1 MRQLSAYEAS
11 GAGFRLI
18 RREPRAVLAW
28 VLLWFVTFSAA
39 AWTVAAGKPVSA
51 AKAAAPVTLSDAAER
66 FGPYGAV
73 VVALFMLVWLVTVV
87 AIYRAVLRPNER
99 RWFYLRF
106 GPDEMRLGILTLA
119 ACLVAVP
126 LGGAPA
132 YLVFVLTTPFL
143 RFLPDAT
150 RDIAG
155 LGVLVTV
162 WLDVWL
168 GVRLSLIAVETFS
181 EQRFHLSAYWPLTR
195 GRFWYLLACYFLFF
209 LVLLGLTVVFLP
221 LMGLVAG
228 PAPELRA
235 GDLMERGGLLLRAG
249 ALTAVIS
256 IFWTLSATLFCA
268 AQAHALRA
276 IVGGGRAGVAPA

>member
-1 MRQLSAYEAS
+1 MRSLSVYEAS
-11 GAGFRLI
+11 SAGFRLM
-18 RREPRAVLAW
+18 RREPRAVFAW
-28 VLLWFVTFSAA
+28 ILLWFATFSAA
-39 AWTVAAGKPVSA
+39 AWTVAAGKPVTA
-51 AKAAAPVTLSDAAER
+51 MHGPAPVTLGEAAER

-106 GPDEMRLGILTLA
+106 GPDELRLGVLTLA
-119 ACLVAVP
+119 ACLAAVP

-143 RFLPDAT
+143 RVLPDAV
-150 RDIAG
+150 AEV
-155 LGVLVTV
+155 GVLVTV

-181 EQRFHLSAYWPLTR
+181 ERRFHLSAYWPLTR
-195 GRFWYLLACYFLFF
+195 GRFWYLLGCYFLFF
-209 LVLLGLTVVFLP
+209 LVLLGLMVVSALLTDAVFNAGLHAGGGAVSL
-221 LMGLVAG
+221 LMAG
-228 PAPELRA
+228 V
-235 GDLMERGGLLLRAG
+235 
-249 ALTAVIS
+249 LTALFSTLWI
-256 IFWTLSATLFCA
+256 LSATLFCA
-268 AQAHALRA
+268 TQAHAFRA